1 MQYQYAGNPHLVYA
15 VVRRRQCFEKL
26 SALTLPQARAQ
37 AEIAQKRAAQPQGR
51 GAGAGAAGGAA
62 AAAAASN
69 VDGHQVDSESANVPT
84 SSTNL
89 VGTTAQGED
98 GKRAPP
104 NTGPAA
110 SSDDNSSTSEAATSR
125 DASNASSETA
135 VTADSGSAA
144 AASNNNANSSGGFV
158 PTAAW
163 LASVRS
169 ELPLTTLQRLLQHL
183 VPQVDELVRRSQVR
197 LQKKSELQCL
207 QRSLY
212 DWACASVRM
221 PRGCLGVSFLVP

>member
-26 SALTLPQARAQ
+26 SALTLPQARVQ
-37 AEIAQKRAAQPQGR
+37 AEIAQKRAAQPQGK
-51 GAGAGAAGGAA
+51 GAGAGAGGGA

-69 VDGHQVDSESANVPT
+69 VDGHHVDSESANVPT

-98 GKRAPP
+98 GKSAPP
-104 NTGPAA
+104 LPGPAA
-110 SSDDNSSTSEAATSR
+110 PSDDSR

-135 VTADSGSAA
+135 VTADSGVA
-144 AASNNNANSSGGFV
+144 AASNNANSNGGFV

-197 LQKKSELQCL
+197 LQRKSELQCL
-207 QRSLY
+207 QHSL
-212 DWACASVRM
+212 
-221 PRGCLGVSFLVP
+221 

>member
-1 MQYQYAGNPHLVYA
+1 MYTLQVQYQYAGNPHLVYA

-26 SALTLPQARAQ
+26 ASLTLPQARAQ
-37 AEIAQKRAAQPQGR
+37 AELAQKRAAQPNR
-51 GAGAGAAGGAA
+51 GIASSSSAAGAAGAA
-62 AAAAASN
+62 AALGAAAAASN
-69 VDGHQVDSESANVPT
+69 LDGHQVDSESANVPT

-98 GKRAPP
+98 GKSAPP
-104 NTGPAA
+104 LPGPATAEPAENDNEGEAA
-110 SSDDNSSTSEAATSR
+110 SSSSSDVVPA
-125 DASNASSETA
+125 
-135 VTADSGSAA
+135 ADSSSID
-144 AASNNNANSSGGFV
+144 SNSGAFV

-197 LQKKSELQCL
+197 RFEKSGNANLHSHMC
-207 QRSLY
+207 S
-212 DWACASVRM
+212 CA
-221 PRGCLGVSFLVP
+221 LA

>member
-1 MQYQYAGNPHLVYA
+1 MYTLQVQYQYAGNPHLVYA

-26 SALTLPQARAQ
+26 ASLTLPQARAQ
-37 AEIAQKRAAQPQGR
+37 AELAQKRAAQPNR
-51 GAGAGAAGGAA
+51 GIASSSSAAGAAGAAAAGGAA
-62 AAAAASN
+62 AAASN
-69 VDGHQVDSESANVPT
+69 LDGHQVDSESANVPT

-98 GKRAPP
+98 GKSAPP
-104 NTGPAA
+104 LPGPATAEPAENDNEGEAAASDASAAA
-110 SSDDNSSTSEAATSR
+110 SSSSSDVVPA
-125 DASNASSETA
+125 
-135 VTADSGSAA
+135 ADSSSID
-144 AASNNNANSSGGFV
+144 SNSGAFV

-197 LQKKSELQCL
+197 RFEKSGNANLHSHMC
-207 QRSLY
+207 S
-212 DWACASVRM
+212 CA
-221 PRGCLGVSFLVP
+221 LA